1 MGARRGAGMR
11 QRWGERGVACKRSF
25 AALTAFLHALT
36 RLQFRSCPSDCFC
49 PTVQSALLQQRSQL
63 QLQSSQGLMQS
74 QPSMQLGSG
83 VGVGS
88 LQQRAQAAGWQ
99 ASGDLQ

>member
-1 MGARRGAGMR
+1 M
-11 QRWGERGVACKRSF
+11 
-25 AALTAFLHALT
+25 
-36 RLQFRSCPSDCFC
+36 
-49 PTVQSALLQQRSQL
+49 
-63 QLQSSQGLMQS
+63 QSSQGLMQG

-99 ASGDLQ
+99 ASGELQ